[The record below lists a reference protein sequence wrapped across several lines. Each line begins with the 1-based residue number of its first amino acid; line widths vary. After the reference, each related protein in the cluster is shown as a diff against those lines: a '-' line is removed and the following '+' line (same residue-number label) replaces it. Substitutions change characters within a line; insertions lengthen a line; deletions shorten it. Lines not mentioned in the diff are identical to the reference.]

1 MFETEKQIYISMVD
15 KLISSNL
22 ITQRLGD
29 QLKQMLEDKKYIYK
43 VKKHISDLLSLLSS
57 IESMNQ

>member
-1 MFETEKQIYISMVD
+1 MFQTEKQIYISMVD

-57 IESMNQ
+57 IESMN